1 MCGLHA
7 VILCES
13 TYHHV
18 SKNRPVLGEEMLQAM
33 GFPKSLRF
41 TSEDRRIHIGGK
53 ALCVRGFDTVKTLY
67 VTENQKKALAGNTFP
82 VQLSSALWL
91 TIEASVLDREAVLP
105 EEFLQALRGAMG
117 QDTEQVVNLTVSR
130 RSYASPFD
138 ILPGFNPRHL
148 PAKRRPA
155 PAAHDGPKPK
165 RGRRVSVLHPLAKPK
180 FRLRGK
186 TSIRLSVSK

>member
-1 MCGLHA
+1 MADAASAGA
-7 VILCES
+7 DCEKKL
-13 TYHHV
+13 V
-18 SKNRPVLGEEMLQAM
+18 
-33 GFPKSLRF
+33 
-41 TSEDRRIHIGGK
+41 
-53 ALCVRGFDTVKTLY
+53 
-67 VTENQKKALAGNTFP
+67 VTENQKKALAGNTCP
-82 VQLSSALWL
+82 VQLSSAFWL
-91 TIEASVLDREAVLP
+91 LIEASVLDREAVLP
-105 EEFLQALRGAMG
+105 EECLGTVRDAVG

-165 RGRRVSVLHPLAKPK
+165 RGRRVSALHPLAKPK
-180 FRLRGK
+180 FRLRSK